1 MYPTPDHI
9 IQAEVEFRRERIR
22 AQFAATAQRRA
33 ARRARN
39 TPATR
44 HTAGHRPARLLTGN

>member
-9 IQAEVEFRRERIR
+9 IQAEVDFRRERIR

-33 ARRARN
+33 ARRARRL
-39 TPATR
+39 PAAR
-44 HTAGHRPARLLTGN
+44 HTAAHRPARLLTGS